1 MGYFEL
7 DIYVESFEPDSDGFV
22 RVPRSEVEETYA
34 AGDLVTIT
42 DDEVLGFAR
51 VVSVDGDAASGFI
64 TLEVLAEGLRIRPRS
79 SWSSSMTS
87 GATYSMTKPRSPGWR
102 GRQPIRSR

>member
-42 DDEVLGFAR
+42 DDEVL
-51 VVSVDGDAASGFI
+51 
-64 TLEVLAEGLRIRPRS
+64 
-79 SWSSSMTS
+79 
-87 GATYSMTKPRSPGWR
+87 
-102 GRQPIRSR
+102 